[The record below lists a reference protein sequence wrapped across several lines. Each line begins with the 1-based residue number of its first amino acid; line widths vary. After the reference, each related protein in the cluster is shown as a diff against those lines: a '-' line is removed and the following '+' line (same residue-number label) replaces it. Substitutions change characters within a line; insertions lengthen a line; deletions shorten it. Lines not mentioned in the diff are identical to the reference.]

1 MVPGVGQYYG
11 PVTFIERSKNFTAA
25 EPHFPVVKNQET
37 LGGGHN
43 KGDIWTFNFLVF

>member
-11 PVTFIERSKNFTAA
+11 LVAFIERSKTFTAA

-37 LGGGHN
+37 WGWWW
-43 KGDIWTFNFLVF
+43 GDGKRDI